1 MLRHTFVTTMLDAGV
16 DLRDVQIAAPVT
28 AKYLGKLAAADVFT
42 LDNAY
47 VMFES
52 LRVDYGDLGPF
63 GDHP

>member
-1 MLRHTFVTTMLDAGV
+1 V
-16 DLRDVQIAAPVT
+16 I

>member
-1 MLRHTFVTTMLDAGV
+1 
-16 DLRDVQIAAPVT
+16 VT

-52 LRVDYGDLGPF
+52 LRVDHGDLGPF